1 MNHQNKISI
10 SVTDKTLLKL
20 NMIADSIG
28 ADVETILDIAI
39 EDYLAKINKFDN
51 QHKVDNHK
59 TFKI

>member
-20 NMIADSIG
+20 HMIANSI
-28 ADVETILDIAI
+28 DTDIETILCIAL
-39 EDYLAKINKFDN
+39 EDYISKIDKFDN